1 MIGTPGSGSR
11 RDKVGQPPTTSAT
24 PRNGIATSK
33 TTSNGRVTPV
43 RIRNGESG
51 FVNANTAWG
60 FETPSNKILS
70 NIPSTVTIRSSERR
84 RRVKTDASD
93 GVTSGDKPLGPGFVD
108 SKFARVRPPTPD
120 AFAPRMLERSDSN
133 ASAKSDRSPRTRK
146 LAKVSSFC
154 SDRPL
159 TTPLQPTNKKDN
171 FFHAKD
177 YKEKSSKPRN
187 TSEKFFFA
195 INEVK
200 GSPSIPPLTTSGPR
214 RLSNSSQSSAFP
226 TAKEVCTNNNA
237 HYSIP
242 PPANPLPQPRSP
254 VSPTK
259 STFFQTSSST
269 VPTSP
274 TFQKTTPSSPLR
286 SAFVIAQTPSATQ
299 IQSSENQIS
308 LSDSL
313 TNDTSTS
320 NSSSLTSS
328 APIEVSSNTSED
340 EITTKSL
347 LPSTADLENS
357 ARINRKVLSHFI

>member
-1 MIGTPGSGSR
+1 MTGTPGSGSR
-11 RDKVGQPPTTSAT
+11 QDKVGQTPTTSAT

-33 TTSNGRVTPV
+33 ITSNGRVTPV

-84 RRVKTDASD
+84 RRVRTDASD
-93 GVTSGDKPLGPGFVD
+93 GSTSGDKPLGAGFVD
-108 SKFARVRPPTPD
+108 SKFARVRSPTPD
-120 AFAPRMLERSDSN
+120 ALAPRLLERSDSN
-133 ASAKSDRSPRTRK
+133 ASAKSDRSPQTRK
-146 LAKVSSFC
+146 LAKVSSFR

-159 TTPLQPTNKKDN
+159 TTPLQPTSKKDN

-177 YKEKSSKPRN
+177 YREKRSKPRD

-195 INEVK
+195 ISKVK
-200 GSPSIPPLTTSGPR
+200 SSPSVPPITTARPR

-226 TAKEVCTNNNA
+226 TAKEACSNNDL

-242 PPANPLPQPRSP
+242 PPANPLHQPRSP

-259 STFFQTSSST
+259 STFFQASGST

-274 TFQKTTPSSPLR
+274 TFQKLAPSSPLR
-286 SAFVIAQTPSATQ
+286 SAFVIAQTPSPAQ

-328 APIEVSSNTSED
+328 VPIEVFSNTSED
-340 EITTKSL
+340 EPTTKSL
-347 LPSTADLENS
+347 LPPTADLENS
-357 ARINRKVLSHFI
+357 ARINRKVSSHFI